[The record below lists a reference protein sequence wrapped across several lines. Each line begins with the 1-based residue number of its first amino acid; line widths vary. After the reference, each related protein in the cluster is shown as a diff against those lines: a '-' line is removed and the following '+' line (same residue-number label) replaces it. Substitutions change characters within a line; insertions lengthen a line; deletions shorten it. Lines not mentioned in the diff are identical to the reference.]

1 MELIELRGRDF
12 CCFKEFTLP
21 LSNQGLVWVSG
32 ENRDTQAADN
42 NGSGKST
49 LFKAMTWCG
58 WGQTIDGEKGDKV
71 IRRGQKRAHVEWDM
85 RDENGDVWTV
95 VRERAKGAPKLELI
109 QPDGQPFNAPKDV
122 IQERINEMTGLDFAA
137 FKNTVLYGQNDTA
150 RFAHPRTKDADRK
163 EMLHRILRTGILTH
177 CHRQALEMRRELK
190 QEIREL
196 EAGQERAQALLDS
209 KQVDVS
215 NATGDKA
222 AYENQRKQ
230 TVAAHREAALEAKR
244 EAQAHMEAAREA
256 APDSHD
262 YSDQISEQLKKGDA
276 AKKKLKAAQA
286 AATKL
291 KAIDQEICDATEVE
305 VEAIGRLAR
314 VDAIVSGIA
323 NQLQEVS
330 GNKCPTCTA
339 PLTEGEGKK
348 HVMGL
353 KQSEKEQ
360 RAERAKIQKERNAA
374 GKALKVLRAKANKI
388 ELVADK
394 ATDHAAAV
402 NEASQAIADI
412 KASIAKENA
421 RSDLEIERAR
431 ASAQTAKGH
440 ISAMRKAKDEPNPYE
455 KRYKEAKKAVAKYK
469 KTVKELKAKVQKK
482 SDRLAYVEFWVR
494 GFSNQGLPSYILD
507 GVVPYIANRANHY
520 LETLAD
526 GDIKMFFNTQREKKS
541 AKGEYR
547 DEIDITWEIEGVEDS
562 YPPSGGQLKKMEIAV
577 DLALMDLV
585 ATREGNHIDLLVLDE
600 VLDGLDDEGVQR
612 VLLLLNEMRT
622 RRGSIFVISH
632 EADVAEIF
640 EKAVHVVKRGGV
652 STVKGV
658 E

>member
-1 MELIELRGRDF
+1 MELVELRGKDF

-49 LFKAMTWCG
+49 LFKALTWCG

-71 IRRGQKRAHVEWDM
+71 IRQGQKRAHVEWDM

-95 VRERAKGAPKLELI
+95 IRERAKGMPKLELI
-109 QPDGQPFNAPKDV
+109 QPDGQPFNAPKDA

-177 CHRQALEMRRELK
+177 CHAIALERRRELK

-196 EAGQERAQALLDS
+196 QDGQGRAQALLES
-209 KQVDVS
+209 KQIDVS
-215 NATGDKA
+215 DADGDRA

-230 TVAAHREAALEAKR
+230 TVAGHKEAALRAKKEA
-244 EAQAHMEAAREA
+244 EAHMAAAKEATPSA
-256 APDSHD
+256 DD
-262 YSDQISEQLKKGDA
+262 YADEITEQLKKGDA
-276 AKKKLKAAQA
+276 AKKKLAKAQKAVDSCKRIEEDIKKKRKALNQINIQLSKA
-286 AATKL
+286 EADMAGTEAKL
-291 KAIDQEICDATEVE
+291 
-305 VEAIGRLAR
+305 EAVKG
-314 VDAIVSGIA
+314 D
-323 NQLQEVS
+323 
-330 GNKCPTCTA
+330 KCPTCTS
-339 PLTEGEGKK
+339 PLDKGDGEKYVK
-348 HVMGL
+348 SL
-353 KQSEKEQ
+353 KNALKLDMTARNKLLGVQQKAEDRLIWLE
-360 RAERAKIQKERNAA
+360 AERDEER
-374 GKALKVLRAKANKI
+374 GKADKGAEHVTAISEAN
-388 ELVADK
+388 
-394 ATDHAAAV
+394 
-402 NEASQAIADI
+402 QAIADI
-412 KASIAKENA
+412 KAAIAKENA
-421 RSDLEIERAR
+421 QKDLAIERAR
-431 ASAQTAKGH
+431 AAAETAKGH
-440 ISAMRKAKDEPNPYE
+440 ISAMRRAKDEPNPYE
-455 KRYKEAKKAVAKYK
+455 KRFKEAKKAVAKYK
-469 KTVKELKAKVQKK
+469 KAVKELKAKVQKK
-482 SDRLAYVEFWVR
+482 SNEMAYVEFWVR

-520 LETLAD
+520 LDTLSD
-526 GDIKMFFNTQREKKS
+526 GDIRMYFNTQREKKS

-585 ATREGNHIDLLVLDE
+585 ATREGNHVDLLVLDE

-632 EADVAEIF
+632 EADVSEIF
-640 EKAVHVVKRGGV
+640 EKAVHVIKDNKV
-652 STVKGV
+652 SKIKAVA
-658 E
+658 